1 MSGPRR
7 RRLRALPIY
16 RLIPNAITLMA
27 LCSGVTG
34 IRFALEGRW
43 QLAVGA
49 IILAAVLDGLDGRIA
64 RLVGSTT
71 KLGAELDSLSDVV
84 SFGVAPAVMMYL
96 WTLHDLRGLG
106 WAIALVFAICCALRL
121 ARFNAGLDE
130 EDPPP
135 WAHQYFTGVPA
146 PAGGL
151 LLLLPLVMSFEFGP
165 GFVSSAWF
173 SAIMA
178 MLVGGLMVSRLPTFS
193 LKGMKVPMRHAW
205 LTLLGFGAF
214 AAFLLS
220 NLWLTLICTGVL
232 YLGSIFFAYRSFQ
245 KTKAGYVVEL
255 DVEAEDDMTDDK
267 SDHPRD

>member
-1 MSGPRR
+1 MSGSRR
-7 RRLRALPIY
+7 RRLRVLPLY
-16 RLIPNAITLMA
+16 RLIPNAITLLA

-34 IRFALEGRW
+34 MRFALEQRW
-43 QLAVGA
+43 EMAVGA
-49 IILAAVLDGLDGRIA
+49 IILAALLDGLDGRIA

-84 SFGVAPAVMMYL
+84 SFGVAPAVIVYL
-96 WTLHDLRGLG
+96 WTLHELRGFG
-106 WAIALVFAICCALRL
+106 WAVALVFAICCALRL

-135 WAHQYFTGVPA
+135 WSHQYFTGVPA

-151 LLLLPLVMSFEFGP
+151 LLLLPLVANFEFETAFFASP
-165 GFVSSAWF
+165 WVNVL
-173 SAIMA
+173 MA
-178 MLVGGLMVSRLPTFS
+178 GLVGGLMVSRLPTFS
-193 LKGMKVPMRHAW
+193 MKGVKIPMRHAW

-220 NLWLTLICTGVL
+220 NLWLTLICTGVI

-245 KTKAGYVVEL
+245 RLQGQA
-255 DVEAEDDMTDDK
+255 DPAEALATPQTSKDSDD
-267 SDHPRD
+267 